1 MKKLLLLFTLFLLY
15 GCDGSK
21 TYKKVVGIDE
31 DLYIKSVYVVNT
43 GGGRTP
49 FRQYYRY
56 VVGPLLK
63 NDTVF
68 IISGEEIIENGQPS
82 IYKLG
87 DKLLE
92 GRR

>member
-15 GCDGSK
+15 GCDGGK

-31 DLYIKSVYVVNT
+31 DLY
-43 GGGRTP
+43 
-49 FRQYYRY
+49 
-56 VVGPLLK
+56 
-63 NDTVF
+63 

>member
-1 MKKLLLLFTLFLLY
+1 MKKLLFIPLLLY

-31 DLYIKSVYVVNT
+31 DLYIKLVYVVNT

-63 NDTVF
+63 NDTV
-68 IISGEEIIENGQPS
+68 
-82 IYKLG
+82 L
-87 DKLLE
+87 
-92 GRR
+92 